1 MLAIV
6 RNTAYTWL
14 NSRRAA
20 PLIGIDDLTERDRVQ
35 VERGWEQAAS
45 TIDPESEM
53 IARAEVKQ
61 LEALIAGLPAEFR
74 EPLSFVICKGSGIAR
89 SPK

>member
-1 MLAIV
+1 
-6 RNTAYTWL
+6 L

-20 PLIGIDDLTERDRVQ
+20 SLIGIDDLTEGDRVQ

-61 LEALIAGLPAEFR
+61 LEALIAGLLAEFR
-74 EPLSFVICKGSGIAR
+74 ETLVLRDLQGSGIAR